1 MAKRQYPLG
10 IRLSCH
16 CYIDNDSS
24 WGKGLPK
31 ATIVAELVEDRGG
44 EGTYICADNHFG
56 DVAAG
61 YYCWMQTD
69 QRFMA
74 LGWDD
79 TTMRSAFDELSYDR
93 RMMTGN
99 RVKMEEA
106 VLMAKTLTKIHK
118 SIMKAQDKTGL
129 SVSTFDSYLRLLMIA
144 IKPEFL
150 VVRSKRGEQRMPA
163 MDGDMLNAY
172 NQLHTEIKAFWDRT
186 VQAHQASEAA

>member
-10 IRLSCH
+10 IRLSCQ
-16 CYIDNDSS
+16 CSIDDSS

-44 EGTYICADNHFG
+44 EGTYVCMDNHFG
-56 DVAAG
+56 DVADG

-74 LGWDD
+74 LDWDD
-79 TTMRSAFDELSYDR
+79 TTMRGVFDELSYDR

-150 VVRSKRGEQRMPA
+150 VVRSKRGEQRTPA
-163 MDGDMLNAY
+163 MDSDMVNAY
-172 NQLHTEIKAFWDRT
+172 NQLRAEVSAFWERT
-186 VQAHQASEAA
+186 VQARQASEAA